1 MNKRC
6 QEILQEL
13 ENEGKIKIWKKF
25 EFPEPR
31 ELKLKLKDLL
41 EDEVDEKYYLSDAK
55 IKKIQTSNFMQEKK
69 RIQEKEYCD
78 TLCARDWKDPKCIQ
92 VGQLDI
98 KGHDCIKRVYSP
110 EGCSPTLTNMQG
122 GNRQPKIL
130 EEAVAVA
137 QRGRYDEFGKVE
149 QQLEISNREIANAL
163 TTVQKDSMA
172 CLKIKNATKQGYSE
186 AQDGDGVY
194 ISAID
199 KKRSTVQKDKIQT
212 LKTSPDVGVVVG
224 EEKLRIRKLTPKE
237 CWRLMGFSDEDFEK
251 AKNIPTSNT
260 QLYKQ
265 AGNSIVVNV
274 LEKIFR
280 NLLIKTNEPY
290 KIINDDCLK
299 ALDKIENNSI
309 DAIVTDPPYE
319 LNFMGRDWDNA
330 GVSFKKETWEK
341 CLDVLKPRRLF
352 ISIWRNTYI
361 P

>member
-224 EEKLRIRKLTPKE
+224 EEKLRIRKLTARE
-237 CWRLMGFSDEDFEK
+237 CWRLMR
-251 AKNIPTSNT
+251 
-260 QLYKQ
+260 
-265 AGNSIVVNV
+265 V
-274 LEKIFR
+274 
-280 NLLIKTNEPY
+280 
-290 KIINDDCLK
+290 
-299 ALDKIENNSI
+299 
-309 DAIVTDPPYE
+309 
-319 LNFMGRDWDNA
+319 
-330 GVSFKKETWEK
+330 
-341 CLDVLKPRRLF
+341 
-352 ISIWRNTYI
+352 
-361 P
+361 